1 MEPKLKDVVVELA
14 SEAPLVAV
22 LPLLVDNL
30 EGDVLVGRP
39 RGYPQDHKLT
49 IWGWRHFESRR
60 FSLVDEVRIEDVE
73 FVALMEK
80 KGNGHSH
87 KNKLFTWTIFGG
99 GLSKS

>member
-22 LPLLVDNL
+22 LPLLVDDL

-49 IWGWRHFESRR
+49 IRGWRHFESRR

-80 KGNGHSH
+80 IGNRHSH
-87 KNKLFTWTIFGG
+87 KHTC
-99 GLSKS
+99 